1 MQTSKQCTIV
11 YPLFLILLLIPSTV
25 LRAQGPLGA
34 VKAAVDRL
42 MTDPV
47 MRYAMLGV
55 HVEEAG
61 SGKVLYSHDGRVGLV
76 PASSQK
82 VVTAATALDLLGKDF
97 RFETIFA
104 HAGEVRNGV
113 VEGPL
118 VVIGS
123 GDPTL
128 GSDRFIDSREPSL
141 AAGLKAALD
150 KSGIRQFKGGIEGRI
165 GAIERETIPSGWIW
179 EDVGNYYGAG
189 HAALNWHEN
198 RFNLWLRPGKKPG
211 DPVSVERTDPSLE
224 GIRFHNELVSGPV
237 GSGDNAYLFLR
248 PGTSDMA
255 IRGTVPCCVGQ
266 FRISGAVMDP
276 VDFTLRRLQLM
287 AGASGSVRLSTEKSV
302 QGLTIIHT
310 HRSPRLDS
318 IIREFLR
325 ESVNLFGET
334 MVHAISSSGGST
346 ATYEDGMSRL
356 QRFWKERGID
366 PEALRMSD
374 GSGLSPRNRV
384 TAEALVQVL
393 QDARKRPWFPVFEQA
408 LPVHDGNRMK
418 SGSMTGVRAYA
429 GYVRGDDG
437 NMRVFS
443 VIANNYSGSGA
454 VMAQKLR
461 ALIAHLAR

>member
-1 MQTSKQCTIV
+1 MFTSH
-11 YPLFLILLLIPSTV
+11 PLSLNLLIALFTLSTPMFG
-25 LRAQGPLGA
+25 LRAQEPHRSMN
-34 VKAAVDRL
+34 AAVARL
-42 MTDPV
+42 MSDPA
-47 MRYAMLGV
+47 MRYGQLGI

-61 SGKVLYSHDGRVGLV
+61 SGKVLFSHDGRVGLV

-82 VVTAATALDLLGKDF
+82 VVTAATALDLLGKDY

-104 HAGEVRNGV
+104 HPGAVRNGAV
-113 VEGPL
+113 DGPL

-128 GSDRFIDSREPSL
+128 GSNRFLAGREQAVSASL
-141 AAGLKAALD
+141 SAALD
-150 KSGIRQFKGGIEGRI
+150 RAGIRQFKGGIEGRI
-165 GAIERETIPSGWIW
+165 GAMESGTIPSGWIW

-198 RFNLWLRPGKKPG
+198 RFSLWLRPGKNPG
-211 DPVSVERTDPSLE
+211 DPVMVDRTDPSME
-224 GIRFHNELVSGPV
+224 GIRFHNELVSGPA
-237 GSGDNAYLFLR
+237 GSGDNAFLFLR
-248 PGTSDMA
+248 PGTSDMS
-255 IRGTVPCCVGQ
+255 IRGSVPCCVGQ

-276 VDFTLRRLQLM
+276 VAFTLRRLQLM
-287 AGASGSVRLSTEKSV
+287 ARAPGVVRESTEKGM
-302 QGLTIIHT
+302 QGLTVIHT
-310 HRSPRLDS
+310 HRSPGLDS
-318 IIREFLR
+318 IVREFLR
-325 ESVNLFGET
+325 ESVNLFGEA
-334 MVHAISSSGGST
+334 MVHAISSSGGSM

-356 QRFWKERGID
+356 QRLWKERGVD

-384 TAEALVQVL
+384 TAEALVKVL

-408 LPVHDGNRMK
+408 LPVHDGIRMK

-461 ALIAHLAR
+461 ALIAQLAR